1 MQEVAGT
8 QVDRV
13 TVVALSL
20 PRLAGAKMSI
30 YSEAQAIADSG
41 ARVLVMVSRGRDS
54 LCMVKT
60 LIDHVHPDNLVFLH
74 LRTYETV
81 GYINRHLQ
89 KIQDFFEIPL
99 EIQPSRQARKMSGG
113 KLGDF
118 AKERNQWREHYN
130 CDLVAYGFRSDE
142 SVSRSVIM
150 RQWPT
155 GINTKSQ
162 ECYPLKRWN
171 RAIVAQYAK
180 KHRFPMAEEYEYGFR
195 DVAEQFV
202 NDAAVWLHDTHPED
216 FQAACLE
223 DPNLAAEYVRH
234 TGNPL

>member
-1 MQEVAGT
+1 
-8 QVDRV
+8 
-13 TVVALSL
+13 
-20 PRLAGAKMSI
+20 MSI

-60 LIDHVHPDNLVFLH
+60 LKDHVRPDNLVFLH

-89 KIQDFFEIPL
+89 KIQDFFGITL
-99 EIQPSRQARKMSGG
+99 EIKGSREAG
-113 KLGDF
+113 KFTTGKTGDF
-118 AKERNQWREHYN
+118 AKERDLWREHYS

-150 RQWPT
+150 RQWPN

-195 DVAEQFV
+195 DVSGIFTKHTAL
-202 NDAAVWLHDTHPED
+202 WLHDTHPED